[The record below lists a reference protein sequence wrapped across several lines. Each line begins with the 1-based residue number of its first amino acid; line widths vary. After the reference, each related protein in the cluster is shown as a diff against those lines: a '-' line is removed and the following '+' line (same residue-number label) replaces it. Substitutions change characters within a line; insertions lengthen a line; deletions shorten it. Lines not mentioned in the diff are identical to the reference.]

1 MKIAI
6 VGSFDINK
14 SYAYDLINHNINID
28 ELVFIEE
35 SKENIKEI
43 LLNKGASFF
52 ESNISIKL
60 GTYSSVSDAS
70 ILIITG
76 SQDKSAIEKIVNSA
90 SSNNF
95 NGIYMLATDNVNVD
109 CYYVYNIS
117 SVPTHKVIGIGTM
130 KESACL
136 SYIISDRLNLNKN
149 LINAYVIGDS
159 ANYIIPWDICNI
171 GVLGLE
177 DCFQSDTFNSI
188 KEELD
193 KTFINNTY
201 ITAIALAFLTDVIIN
216 NKKQI
221 LTVSSYDAETG
232 IYISMPSIVDRSGV
246 RESISLDLND
256 NDINSM
262 NSAIKYIKESIAASN
277 N

>member
-14 SYAYDLINHNINID
+14 SYAYDLINRNINID

-52 ESNISIKL
+52 ECNISIKL

-76 SQDKSAIEKIVNSA
+76 SQDKSTIEKIVNSA

-95 NGIYMLATDNVNVD
+95 NGIYMLATDNVNID
-109 CYYVYNIS
+109 CYHVYSIS
-117 SVPTHKVIGIGTM
+117 NVPTHKVIGIGTM

-136 SYIISDRLNLNKN
+136 SYIISDRLNLNKS
-149 LINAYVIGDS
+149 LINTYVIGDS
-159 ANYIIPWDICNI
+159 TNYIIPWDICNI
-171 GVLGLE
+171 GVLRLE
-177 DCFQSDTFNSI
+177 DCFPIDTFNSI

-201 ITAIALAFLTDVIIN
+201 ITVTSLAYLTDVIIN

-221 LTVSSYDAETG
+221 LTVSSYDSETG
-232 IYISMPSIVDRSGV
+232 IYISVPSIVDRSGV

-262 NSAIKYIKESIAASN
+262 NSAIKYIKEIIAASN
-277 N
+277 K

>member
-14 SYAYDLINHNINID
+14 SYAYDLIDHNINID

-109 CYYVYNIS
+109 CYHVYSIS

-149 LINAYVIGDS
+149 LINAYVIGDC

-216 NKKQI
+216 N
-221 LTVSSYDAETG
+221 
-232 IYISMPSIVDRSGV
+232 
-246 RESISLDLND
+246 
-256 NDINSM
+256 
-262 NSAIKYIKESIAASN
+262 
-277 N
+277 